1 MNKWIL
7 LLLALGCSS
16 VLFAQQDSPVLPKL
30 LYHPS
35 VIWHGYY
42 TLDGHRVTEQEVRTH
57 FSFNNGEALRLFDE
71 GDRMDRRGIRLIYIA
86 AGGAL
91 LALIT
96 DSRPAQI
103 AGLGTMYVAGGIGV
117 GLTIFSNRRKGQ
129 ALNRYN
135 RDAGY

>member
-1 MNKWIL
+1 MKNGI
-7 LLLALGCSS
+7 ALFC
-16 VLFAQQDSPVLPKL
+16 LFGVSIALFGQAGPKL
-30 LYHPS
+30 KYHPS
-35 VIWHGYY
+35 VLWHGYY
-42 TLDGHRVTEQEVRTH
+42 TLDGDRVTEQEVRTH
-57 FSFNNGEALRLFDE
+57 FSLNNGEALRLFDE
-71 GDRMDRRGIRLIYIA
+71 GDRMDRRGIKLIYVA

-91 LALIT
+91 LALLT
-96 DSRPAQI
+96 DNRQAQI

>member
-1 MNKWIL
+1 MRKWIL
-7 LLLALGCSS
+7 LLSGLC
-16 VLFAQQDSPVLPKL
+16 LFVNLPAQQDALALPKL

-35 VIWHGYY
+35 VFWHGFY
-42 TLDGHRVTEQEVRTH
+42 TLDNQRVTEQEVRTH
-57 FSFNNGEALRLFDE
+57 FSFNNGEALRLFDQ
-71 GDRMDRRGIRLIYIA
+71 GGRMDRQGVRLIYVA

-91 LALIT
+91 LALLT